1 MLSPLLFL
9 VYTGNLP
16 EEMRFNPK
24 LFADDT
30 SLFATMTVIS
40 SSNLNQDLLK
50 ITQLNNHWKILF
62 NQDIIKQAREFVYQ
76 EKNDLG
82 NPTLYFND
90 ARIQR
95 QFVRKHLGLF
105 LDEKFS
111 FLEYIEVKIKKA
123 TVGVNLMCKL
133 NLYYHVRHW

>member
-1 MLSPLLFL
+1 
-9 VYTGNLP
+9 
-16 EEMRFNPK
+16 MRFNPK
-24 LFADDT
+24 LFADNT

-111 FLEYIEVKIKKA
+111 FLEYIEEKIKKA
-123 TVGVNLMCKL
+123 TVRVNLMCKL